1 MKIIAKHS
9 DGLILSQDTFQI
21 SDITKREKAKN
32 PAIIDGTLGVLNM
45 EDGAFHTFK
54 TVKEIL
60 FNAVDSKIYAYTT
73 SDGGPEYREA
83 VLNWVFRDYK
93 DELLEVFDCKVVATP
108 GGTGAIS
115 ASMFS
120 SLDAGQ
126 TVLIPNLCWSPYF
139 GIAEDKGLK
148 IKKFTLLKDGKFN
161 VDGFIEKAN
170 EIVAEQKKLVA
181 IINNPCNNPTGYS
194 MSDAEVE
201 AIVDYLNSLKGIPC
215 VLIYDIAYIDF
226 SNDGMDATRKQ
237 FKLFEKINDNILI
250 SVCFSASKTFSI
262 YGMRLGA
269 QVFLSKN
276 KQAVTDFYNASNFTA
291 RNNWSNCNT
300 GAVNLLV
307 AIDQNEE
314 LKNQFLEEFAKVI
327 EMLKVRAGIF
337 LKEAEEVGLK
347 INPYHSGFF
356 ITIPTNHCDEVIEKL
371 KKEKFVYLLA
381 FGGNLRIA
389 ICSLPAEDIKGLAK
403 KIKDVLKEF
412 GE

>member
-1 MKIIAKHS
+1 
-9 DGLILSQDTFQI
+9 
-21 SDITKREKAKN
+21 
-32 PAIIDGTLGVLNM
+32 
-45 EDGAFHTFK
+45 
-54 TVKEIL
+54 
-60 FNAVDSKIYAYTT
+60 
-73 SDGGPEYREA
+73 
-83 VLNWVFRDYK
+83 
-93 DELLEVFDCKVVATP
+93 
-108 GGTGAIS
+108 
-115 ASMFS
+115 
-120 SLDAGQ
+120 
-126 TVLIPNLCWSPYF
+126 
-139 GIAEDKGLK
+139 
-148 IKKFTLLKDGKFN
+148 
-161 VDGFIEKAN
+161 
-170 EIVAEQKKLVA
+170 
-181 IINNPCNNPTGYS
+181 
-194 MSDAEVE
+194 MSDAEVD
-201 AIVDYLNSLKGIPC
+201 AIINYLNSLKGIPC

-269 QVFLSKN
+269 QIFLSKN
-276 KQAVTDFYNASNFTA
+276 KQAVIDFYNASNFTA

-307 AIDQNEE
+307 AIDQNED

-327 EMLKVRAGIF
+327 EMVRIRTNIF
-337 LKEAEEVGLK
+337 LEEAKEVGLK

-356 ITIPTNHCDEVIEKL
+356 ITIPTNHCDEAIEKL

-381 FGGNLRIA
+381 FGGNIRIA

>member
-9 DGLILSQDTFQI
+9 DGLILSQDTFKI

-93 DELLEVFDCKVVATP
+93 DELLKVFDCKVVATP

-148 IKKFTLLKDGKFN
+148 FKKFTLLKDGN
-161 VDGFIEKAN
+161 
-170 EIVAEQKKLVA
+170 
-181 IINNPCNNPTGYS
+181 S
-194 MSDAEVE
+194 M
-201 AIVDYLNSLKGIPC
+201 
-215 VLIYDIAYIDF
+215 
-226 SNDGMDATRKQ
+226 
-237 FKLFEKINDNILI
+237 
-250 SVCFSASKTFSI
+250 
-262 YGMRLGA
+262 
-269 QVFLSKN
+269 
-276 KQAVTDFYNASNFTA
+276 
-291 RNNWSNCNT
+291 
-300 GAVNLLV
+300 
-307 AIDQNEE
+307 
-314 LKNQFLEEFAKVI
+314 
-327 EMLKVRAGIF
+327 
-337 LKEAEEVGLK
+337 
-347 INPYHSGFF
+347 
-356 ITIPTNHCDEVIEKL
+356 
-371 KKEKFVYLLA
+371 
-381 FGGNLRIA
+381 
-389 ICSLPAEDIKGLAK
+389 
-403 KIKDVLKEF
+403 
-412 GE
+412 

>member
-1 MKIIAKHS
+1 MKLIAKHS

-45 EDGAFHTFK
+45 EDGTFHTFQ
-54 TVKEIL
+54 TVKDIL
-60 FNAVDSKIYAYTT
+60 HNTHDSKIYAYTT

-83 VLNWVFRDYK
+83 VLNWVFRSYK
-93 DELLEVFDCKVVATP
+93 DEILKTLDCKVVATP

-139 GIAEDKGLK
+139 GIAEDKGLN

-161 VDGFIEKAN
+161 IEGFIESAN
-170 EIVAEQKKLVA
+170 EIVAKQNKLVA

-194 MSDAEVE
+194 MTDAELE
-201 AIVDYLNSLKGIPC
+201 AVIDYLNSLKGVPC

-226 SNDGMDATRKQ
+226 SNDGMDVTRKQ
-237 FKLFEKINDNILI
+237 FRLFEKINKNILI

-269 QVFLSKN
+269 QIFLSKN
-276 KQAVTDFYNASNFTA
+276 SEAVTDFYNASNFTA

-307 AIDQNEE
+307 TIDQNED
-314 LKNQFLEEFAKVI
+314 LKNEFLVEFEQVTK
-327 EMLKVRAGIF
+327 MMKKRTNIF
-337 LKEAEEVGLK
+337 LAEAKEVGLK

-371 KKEKFVYLLA
+371 KQEKFVHLLA

-389 ICSLPAEDIKGLAK
+389 MCSLPAKDIEGLAK
-403 KIKDVLKEF
+403 KIKDVMKEF